1 MNNFKKIGLSAL
13 AGSLVAFSVNAA
25 EMSVTGGAS
34 LTISDQG
41 AATEGNTWTMGDGLT
56 FSASGELDNGLTV
69 SASFVLD
76 GGTSDD
82 MSMSISTDEMGTIT
96 FHGLDGTSALGL
108 VDDVMPTAYEEAWH
122 GVANSASS
130 GTGTVINGLGGSGMF
145 QYVSP
150 TIGGATF
157 TATYLPSSAA
167 GSVKSSTSYAIAVS
181 PEMVE
186 GLTFGFATQDDE
198 SGSASTTGY
207 NTKDTDENTMYVK
220 YTYGPVTV
228 GYQQSESDVV
238 SETTD
243 DHDSEAFGISYA
255 VSDSMSISY
264 GEHTFET
271 SGDSTLVDQESTAI
285 SASYTMGGMTIAGI
299 MNDVD
304 NVSGV
309 ATDDKEG
316 YELNISFAF

>member
-76 GGTSDD
+76 GGISDD

-108 VDDVMPTAYEEAWH
+108 VDDVMPNAYEEAWH
-122 GVANSASS
+122 GAS
-130 GTGTVINGLGGSGMF
+130 GVGTVINGLGGAQMF

-150 TIGGATF
+150 TVGGVTF

-186 GLTFGFATQDDE
+186 GLTFGYATQDDE
-198 SGSASTTGY
+198 SGSATTTGY

-228 GYQQSESDVV
+228 GYQQSESDVAA
-238 SETTD
+238 ETTD

-255 VSDSMSISY
+255 VSDAMSISY

-271 SGDSTLVDQESTAI
+271 SGDTTLVDQESTAI

-309 ATDDKEG
+309 ATNDKEA
-316 YELNISFAF
+316 YELNLSFAF